1 MQAKPHEISTA
12 TIVRFGI
19 RLPLMAVCATFAQA
33 GFASS
38 LAVILLLCSALC
50 VILGLLRQER
60 ALGGTLNNWDE
71 AAAYACLA
79 ALALRFDD

>member
-1 MQAKPHEISTA
+1 MQAKPHDISAA
-12 TIVRFGI
+12 TIAKFGI
-19 RLPLMAVCATFAQA
+19 RLPMMALCASFAQA

-50 VILGLLRQER
+50 VALGLFRQER
-60 ALGGTLNNWDE
+60 VFGDTLGNWDE

-79 ALALRFDD
+79 ALALRFVD